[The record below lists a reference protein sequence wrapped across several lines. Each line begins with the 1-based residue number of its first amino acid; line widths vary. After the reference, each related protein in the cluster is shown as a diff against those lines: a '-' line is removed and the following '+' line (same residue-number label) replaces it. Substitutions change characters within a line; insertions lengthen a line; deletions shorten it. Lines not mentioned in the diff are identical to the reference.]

1 MRKPGSNGA
10 QTRRRLGTAALRL
23 LFQHGYAAMD
33 LRTLARSVDLQ
44 VGSLYNYFDSNQH
57 LLFWLLKDNTEK
69 ILAELDKTIEGIE
82 DPKEQMRAFVA
93 FHLSYYIANRKGAW
107 VLTSEMRSLTRENY
121 RAIADLH
128 RRYTDKVHGIVK
140 RGVAAGKFRVRDS
153 LLTTF
158 ALLQMLSAVI
168 RWYRPKGR
176 LTLDELIEVYTDL
189 TFGMLRADDP
199 TQYSHR
205 KTDGHVP
212 AVQKRN
218 VRGITIHEA
227 S

>member
-1 MRKPGSNGA
+1 VDNPPP
-10 QTRRRLGTAALRL
+10 TRYALNRDS
-23 LFQHGYAAMD
+23 QPD
-33 LRTLARSVDLQ
+33 
-44 VGSLYNYFDSNQH
+44 NYFDSKQH

-69 ILAELDKTIEGIE
+69 ILAELDKTSEGIE

-128 RRYTDKVHGIVK
+128 RRYTDQVHRIVK
-140 RGVAAGKFRVRDS
+140 RGIATGKFQVRDS
-153 LLTTF
+153 LVATF

-189 TFGMLRADDP
+189 TFGMLRTGAHA
-199 TQYSHR
+199 QHSHR
-205 KTDGHVP
+205 KTDSSVP
-212 AVQKRN
+212 SGNSTSA
-218 VRGITIHEA
+218 T
-227 S
+227 SPTP

>member
-1 MRKPGSNGA
+1 MRKPGSNSA
-10 QTRRRLGTAALRL
+10 ETRRRLGTAALRL

-33 LRTLARSVDLQ
+33 MRTLARSVDLQ
-44 VGSLYNYFDSNQH
+44 VGSLYNYFDSKQH
-57 LLFWLLKDNTEK
+57 LLLWLLKDNTEK
-69 ILAELDKTIEGIE
+69 ILAELDKTLEGIE
-82 DPKEQMRAFVA
+82 DPEAQMRAFVA

-121 RAIADLH
+121 RAIANLH

-140 RGVAAGKFRVRDS
+140 RGITAGQFRARDS
-153 LLTTF
+153 QVVTF

-176 LTLDELIEVYTDL
+176 LTLDELIAMYTDL
-189 TFGMLRADDP
+189 TFGMLGAGDHAKS
-199 TQYSHR
+199 SHR
-205 KTDGHVP
+205 ETAGCVP
-212 AVQKRN
+212 LVHKRN
-218 VRGITIHEA
+218 TNRITISEI

>member
-10 QTRRRLGTAALRL
+10 ETRRRLGTVALRL
-23 LFQHGYAAMD
+23 LFQHGCAAMD
-33 LRTLARSVDLQ
+33 LRTLVRSVDLQ
-44 VGSLYNYFDSNQH
+44 VGSLYNYFDSKQH

-107 VLTSEMRSLTRENY
+107 VLTSEMRSLTREHY
-121 RAIADLH
+121 RAIAHLH
-128 RRYTDKVHGIVK
+128 RQYTDKVHVIVK
-140 RGVAAGKFRVRDS
+140 RGIAAGQFRVRDS
-153 LLTTF
+153 LVATF

-189 TFGMLRADDP
+189 TFGMLHVGDHAKSSR
-199 TQYSHR
+199 R
-205 KTDGHVP
+205 ETDGYVP

-218 VRGITIHEA
+218 ARGITRHKV